1 MSARFVVIP
10 ALPLK
15 GETFARH
22 GRGSAV
28 GVGYDLY
35 DTQNKL
41 RLVLSFST
49 RAEAELECACRNRGR
64 DANADD
70 IYGRT

>member
-15 GETFARH
+15 SERFDRY

-28 GVGYDLY
+28 GIGYDLY

-49 RAEAELECACRNRGR
+49 RAEAEVECACRNRAR
-64 DANADD
+64 DENSDGVC
-70 IYGRT
+70 GRT